1 MKDHANLVELDDIIL
16 TLEFWLSSKQNM
28 NEVEPRRVSR
38 ALDALSEVYAMRI
51 RGEVYRKTQ
60 TNQRLFDLDQSSYDG
75 SWIVMRRGE
84 FGSTTVGTFPSELH
98 AGKIIMEMLDEVHG
112 ES

>member
-16 TLEFWLSSKQNM
+16 TLEFWLSSKQAM

-38 ALDALSEVYAMRI
+38 ALDALSEVYAMHI
-51 RGEVYRKTQ
+51 RGEVYRKTR
-60 TNQRLFDLDQSSYDG
+60 TARPLFDLDQSSHDG
-75 SWIVMRRGE
+75 SWVVIKCGE
-84 FGSTTVGTFPSELH
+84 FGSATVGTFPSVLH